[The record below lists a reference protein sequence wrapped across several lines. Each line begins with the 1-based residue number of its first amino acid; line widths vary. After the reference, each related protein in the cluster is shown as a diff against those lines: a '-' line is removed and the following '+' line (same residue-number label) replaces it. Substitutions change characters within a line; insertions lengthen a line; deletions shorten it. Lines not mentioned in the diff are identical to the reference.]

1 MRYSGWTFAFDGR
14 SLTIT
19 RRGMP
24 WRHKRVEHLPL
35 SRLRAC
41 YLLKSEVHGGESL
54 NFWLVH
60 DTDLVHIG
68 LNWQHYEGDA
78 HWFANYLREAICER
92 LCWISQNTIGLG
104 PHSEPELL
112 RVVRP
117 ALQLHPYEFSTGDVP
132 QRLRALRKEDY
143 LALRR
148 QIPGPTRPSDPQT
161 NHARAL
167 NDATPNLEN
176 WWTFVEYIHAG
187 YEPMDDPGREE
198 VVQDLRRGGQ
208 MMTQSIWKQYN
219 WSGYRH
225 PGD

>member
-1 MRYSGWTFAFDGR
+1 M
-14 SLTIT
+14 TIT

-24 WRHKRVEHLPL
+24 WRRKRVEHLPL

-68 LNWQHYEGDA
+68 LNRQYYEGDA
-78 HWFANYLREAICER
+78 YWFANYLSEAICER
-92 LCWISQNTIGLG
+92 LRWIFQNTIGLG

-132 QRLRALRKEDY
+132 QRLRALRKEDH

-148 QIPGPTRPSDPQT
+148 QIPGPTRPSDLQT

-167 NDATPNLEN
+167 NDATPKL
-176 WWTFVEYIHAG
+176 
-187 YEPMDDPGREE
+187 REL
-198 VVQDLRRGGQ
+198 VDLRRVHPRRLRADGRSGLGGSRPGPTARRADDDPEHLEAAQ
-208 MMTQSIWKQYN
+208 PVGIPA
-219 WSGYRH
+219 SGRLV
-225 PGD
+225 PRQPTFAL